1 MEAEPLPRVA
11 RVKAVI
17 ARHAE
22 SQETRHEVLLL
33 VRAKPLRCSR
43 RHRSSSH
50 RTARRRV
57 RYPKPLHADAAARQM
72 AAALE
77 TDGSGRG
84 ATAGEGMV
92 VGRMSA
98 FVGRSVVFFGF
109 AACERSFAVG
119 APEGDL
125 AGWGGDGDAAGGGS
139 GQFGGLHVEADAG
152 VVHVPGLDGVA
163 VRFFPVLVTRVGHVA
178 RAGEGHCE
186 GGGLDVV
193 GFVDVVLEEI
203 YGLFGQTGQY
213 DPFQIASSYGSGR
226 GGVQI
231 LCECA
236 VRQMHQCN
244 SDSIAHRQ

>member
-11 RVKAVI
+11 RMKAMV

-22 SQETRHEVLLL
+22 SQETGHEVLLL
-33 VRAKPLRCSR
+33 VRAKPLGRS
-43 RHRSSSH
+43 RHRRSGRH

-57 RYPKPLHADAAARQM
+57 RHPKPLHADAAARQM

-77 TDGSGRG
+77 TGDSGRG
-84 ATAGEGMV
+84 PAAGEGMV
-92 VGRMSA
+92 VGRMGA
-98 FVGRSVVFFGF
+98 FVGRGVVCFGF
-109 AACERSFAVG
+109 AARERSFAVG
-119 APEGDL
+119 ASEGDL
-125 AGWGGDGDAAGGGS
+125 ARWGGNGDAAGRGP
-139 GQFGGLHVEADAG
+139 GQSGGLHVEADAG

-193 GFVDVVLEEI
+193 GSVDVVLEEI
-203 YGLFGQTGQY
+203 YGLFGQTGQH
-213 DPFQIASSYGSGR
+213 DPFQVASSDGGGR

-244 SDSIAHRQ
+244 SDSIAHRK